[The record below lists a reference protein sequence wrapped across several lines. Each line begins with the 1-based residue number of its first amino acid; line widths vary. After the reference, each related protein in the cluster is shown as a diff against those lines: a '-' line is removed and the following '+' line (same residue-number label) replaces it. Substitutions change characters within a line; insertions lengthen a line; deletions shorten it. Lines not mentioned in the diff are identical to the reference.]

1 MIPIVYADE
10 GARVQLINDAIEVI
24 KEQARRSLFGKALWS
39 SADGNDSEDYFKG
52 ALRIWADTAGNRVV
66 VCLTASPRWGS
77 EQLTTERAALKIKGD
92 SRAIERLMQF
102 LTDHQRAA

>member
-10 GARVQLINDAIEVI
+10 GARLQLISDAIKVV

-39 SADGNDSEDYFKG
+39 SADGSESDDYFKN
-52 ALRIWADTAGNRVV
+52 ALRIWADTVGNRVIV
-66 VCLTASPRWGS
+66 RLTASPNLGS
-77 EQLTTERAALKIKGD
+77 EELTTEWAALKIKGD

-102 LTDHQRAA
+102 LTDHQR